1 MKKWMALI
9 LAICLTLS
17 LSACGGGSGSTG
29 SGSQPAQS
37 GEQSS
42 GSSAA
47 DSYPGS
53 ELRIIVPFQ
62 TGGALDVQTRLIAKY
77 LGEELS
83 TNVIV
88 ENVTGAAGVL
98 GTTQFLTES
107 PNSNV
112 ILLMSAWLSTVYP
125 LINQVEYTAD
135 DFAPI
140 IDHNSVDY
148 CLFVRPDSGIENLED
163 LKAYAE
169 ANGRILFTSDGV
181 GGSTYIAQK
190 TLYDQLGIPCETI
203 SVNGTTEGITNL
215 MAGTVDVAISAM
227 NTTRDYVA
235 NGDVLPIVCFA
246 EEDIQDEVAGTIPSV
261 KSQGLD
267 IPYQG
272 YFYYVARGGTD
283 QAIIDKLHDAF
294 AAVYANPD
302 FIAEQ
307 DVMEFKAPG
316 RSGAEI
322 TQYVKEYT
330 ELAQSTFS
338 LD

>member
-17 LSACGGGSGSTG
+17 LSACGGGSDSAGG
-29 SGSQPAQS
+29 GSQPAQS
-37 GEQSS
+37 KEQTS
-42 GSSAA
+42 GGAA

-77 LGEELS
+77 LSDELG

-98 GTTQFLTES
+98 GTTQYLSEA

-112 ILLMSAWLSTVYP
+112 ILLLSAWLTTVYP
-125 LINQVEYTAD
+125 LINPVEYTMD

-148 CLFVRPDSGIENLED
+148 CLFVRPDSGIESLED

-190 TLYDQLGIPCETI
+190 TLYDQLEIPCETI
-203 SVNGTTEGITNL
+203 SVNGAVEGITNL

-246 EEDIQDEVAGTIPSV
+246 EEDIQDEVAGTIPSL

-316 RSGAEI
+316 RDGAEI

-338 LD
+338 LS